1 MASASGITKTI
12 HDEMHAPKEICVL
25 GAGAFGTAMAWCAA
39 RNGHRVRWFA
49 RDAVQVKQINETH
62 RNPKYLSEFELPDN
76 IVATTDAAEA
86 LRGCDLVILALP
98 AQKTPD
104 WIREHRDAIPAD
116 VVFCSTAKGLY
127 LPGKQL
133 LSEAMLAAFARP
145 QRLAFLSG
153 PSFARQILEGHP
165 TAVVVASAL
174 LADAVTVQFALSG
187 LRFRVYASQDTV
199 GVELGGALKNPL
211 ALGAGMIEG
220 RGYGIN
226 TMAAY
231 VTRAARELSIL
242 SIAHG
247 GKPET
252 IAGLAGVGDLMLT
265 AFGELS
271 RNRNCG
277 KHQSPPLETGTRRRA
292 TDVARRR
299 TKTLAGLRLAR
310 GEKLEDILGTATV
323 EGVPTAQVAV
333 EFAARCN
340 LDLPLFTIIHGILSN
355 EIEVDEALEL
365 IMKRPLGTE
374 IPINP

>member
-277 KHQSPPLETGTRRRA
+277 
-292 TDVARRR
+292 
-299 TKTLAGLRLAR
+299 LRLAR